1 MACFDVEAP
10 IVCIA
15 INQTIFLAFV
25 LRSGSMGK
33 LQRLEEILRYVITV
47 RFTTDSLDYFAKDRL
62 YDSAVGSLK
71 SCHHRLHPAD
81 MRRQVH
87 SGQLF
92 PAQPAA

>member
-15 INQTIFLAFV
+15 INQTTFLAFV

-47 RFTTDSLDYFAKDRL
+47 RFTTDSLDYFAKQGIIYIGL
-62 YDSAVGSLK
+62 MMHTLF
-71 SCHHRLHPAD
+71 
-81 MRRQVH
+81 VH
-87 SGQLF
+87 DLIIF
-92 PAQPAA
+92 